1 MPLGMAV
8 GAILCRPITTLEKWS
23 QGAIMPILIFAML
36 FLTYCKVDMR
46 RMRLS
51 WLHLWLLVIQ
61 FAGSVGI
68 LYALAPLG
76 EIVAQ
81 GAMMCVLA
89 PIAMAAVVIGGL
101 LGADTESMTAF
112 SLLCNLS
119 TALVAPYLLHLA
131 GGEGCTLAEIL
142 SKVAP
147 LLILPFVAGQACQ
160 YIAKPVARWATE
172 HKNATFYI
180 WLIALIIIIGR
191 TTAFVIDQKAENIK
205 IEFIMAGVALVICL
219 AQFGIGRWLGR
230 KYGDAIAGGQS
241 LGQKNTVLAIWMA
254 QTFLNPLS
262 SVAPTAYI
270 LWQNMV
276 NSWQL
281 YRQEQREQKR

>member
-1 MPLGMAV
+1 MPLGMV
-8 GAILCRPITTLEKWS
+8 IGAILCRPITTLEEWS

-61 FAGSVGI
+61 FAGSIGI

-160 YIAKPVARWATE
+160 YIAKPVARWAAE